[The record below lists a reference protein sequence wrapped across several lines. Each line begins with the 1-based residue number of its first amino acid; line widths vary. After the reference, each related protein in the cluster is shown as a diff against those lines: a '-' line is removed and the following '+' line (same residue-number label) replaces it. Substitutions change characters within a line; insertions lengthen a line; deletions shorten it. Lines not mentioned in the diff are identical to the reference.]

1 MDCCQKNIDKKKK
14 CVRKDG
20 KEFSLPRRFSQEKCL
35 KEPVR
40 GFTMR
45 SSCAPY
51 KFCMKSKKNNKNNK
65 SKNNKNNKSN
75 NNKKKKSK
83 KPKQKGGTKLDK
95 NMLGKKLK
103 VCSLKPLTGFFRDGK
118 CSTGENDFGKHFVCA
133 KMDQKFL
140 DFTASRGNDLSSV
153 VKKGEKWCLCEERWL
168 EAYQNKKAP
177 QVDLEAT
184 NQKTRKYIK
193 KLIRQKKY
201 S

>member
-1 MDCCQKNIDKKKK
+1 MDCCQKNIDKKSKK

-20 KEFSLPRRFSQEKCL
+20 KEFSFPRRFSQEKCL
-35 KEPVR
+35 NGPVK

-51 KFCMKSKKNNKNNK
+51 KFCKKSKKNSKSNK
-65 SKNNKNNKSN
+65 SKNNKNKNNKS
-75 NNKKKKSK
+75 KKSK
-83 KPKQKGGTKLDK
+83 SSKQKGGSKLDK

-103 VCSLKPLTGFFRDGK
+103 VCSLKPLTGFYRDGK
-118 CSTGENDFGKHFVCA
+118 CSTGDNDFGKHLVCA

-168 EAYQNKKAP
+168 EAYKNKKAP
-177 QVDLEAT
+177 QVDLKAT
-184 NQKTRKYIK
+184 NQKTRKDIK
-193 KLIRQKKY
+193 KLINTKRI
-201 S
+201 